1 MRKSDILNKLLI
13 LSCIFLL
20 LLPSGCSYPAGSQ
33 QSTTDTLQGRNEA
46 IASSNSPDAIPT
58 ITASYQTIQSTVKL
72 TGVFRR
78 SNTCSVS
85 FPVSGYAIAKFYVNE
100 GDKVK
105 KGDLLAE
112 LDTSTL
118 TKDKIKKELERE
130 KILVRLE
137 ELSASEAIDGKKDM
151 TARKEAQLDLQAL
164 DLDMQELNRKMD
176 ACKLI
181 SPADGIAGEPEVK
194 AGSISQTY
202 RPVIRIYGISDMV
215 FLVDN
220 ASISDYTG
228 SGGKKILKSPA
239 GIVRGLKGVIN
250 YGTGGKSSIP
260 CTIDRITFPLM
271 REGIDT
277 SDAEINV
284 PLGTQ
289 NGLMARI
296 SIRAALDEAVPD
308 EITEGTEGV
317 ITLNTG
323 IEKNV
328 LTVPP
333 ESIYVTF
340 GEEHVKVLENNM
352 AVERLVRTGIRD
364 DAQNRVEVTDGL
376 SEGDQ
381 VLLNPSVSVWTMD

>member
-1 MRKSDILNKLLI
+1 MRKPNIFNKLLV
-13 LSCIFLL
+13 LSCMFLL

-33 QSTTDTLQGRNEA
+33 PSDRDTLQGRNEA
-46 IASSNSPDAIPT
+46 IASSGSPDALPT

-78 SNTCSVS
+78 SRTCSVS
-85 FPVSGYAIAKFYVNE
+85 FSVSGYAIAKFYVNA

-112 LDTSTL
+112 LDTSAL
-118 TKDKIKKELERE
+118 TREKIKKELERE

-137 ELSASEAIDGKKDM
+137 ELSVSEAIDGKKDM
-151 TARKEAQLDLQAL
+151 TERKEAQLDLQAL
-164 DLDMQELNRKMD
+164 ELDIQELDRKMN

-202 RPVIRIYGISDMV
+202 RPVIRIYGLSDMV
-215 FLVDN
+215 FLVEN

-228 SGGKKILKSPA
+228 NGGKKKLKSPA

-250 YGTGGKSSIP
+250 YGSGGTSSIP

-277 SDAEINV
+277 ADTEFNV
-284 PLGTQ
+284 PLGIQ

-296 SIRAALDEAVPD
+296 SLRATLDESVPD
-308 EITEGTEGV
+308 KITEGTEGV

-323 IEKNV
+323 MEKNV

-340 GEEHVKVLENNM
+340 DEEHVKVLENNM
-352 AVERLVRTGIRD
+352 VVERLVRTGIRD
-364 DAQNRVEVTDGL
+364 DGENRVEVTDGL
-376 SEGDQ
+376 SEGDH
-381 VLLNPSVSVWTMD
+381 VLLNPSVSMETMD

>member
-1 MRKSDILNKLLI
+1 MRKSDILNNLLI

-20 LLPSGCSYPAGSQ
+20 LLPSGCSYQADSQ
-33 QSTTDTLQGRNEA
+33 TSASDTLQSRNEA
-46 IASSNSPDAIPT
+46 IASSDSPDALPT
-58 ITASYQTIQSTVKL
+58 IIVSYQTIQSTVKL
-72 TGVFRR
+72 TGEFRR
-78 SNTCSVS
+78 SNICNVCFS
-85 FPVSGYAIAKFYVNE
+85 VSGYEIAKFYVNA
-100 GDKVK
+100 GDEVK

-112 LDTSTL
+112 LETSSL
-118 TKDKIKKELERE
+118 KKEKKKKELERE

-137 ELSASEAIDGKKDM
+137 ELNVNEAIDGKKDM
-151 TARKEAQLDLQAL
+151 TARKEAQLDLRAVE
-164 DLDMQELNRKMD
+164 LDMEELDRKMD

-215 FLVDN
+215 FLSENV
-220 ASISDYTG
+220 SILDYIG
-228 SGGKKILKSPA
+228 SGEKKKLRSPA

-250 YGTGGKSSIP
+250 YGSGGTSSIP

-277 SDAEINV
+277 ADAEINV
-284 PLGTQ
+284 PLGVQ

-296 SIRAALDEAVPD
+296 SLRAVLDESVPD
-308 EITEGTEGV
+308 GITEGTEGV

-323 IEKNV
+323 IEKNA
-328 LTVPP
+328 LAVPP

-352 AVERLVRTGIRD
+352 VVERLVRTGIRD
-364 DAQNRVEVTDGL
+364 DAENRVEITDGL
-376 SEGDQ
+376 SEGDR
-381 VLLNPSVSVWTMD
+381 VLLNPSVSMETMY